1 MAEVT
6 FFLQESSKKLFK
18 WFEDKHRKNFGDKCH
33 LIANPN
39 AEIQIQLKAAVVK
52 NS

>member
-1 MAEVT
+1 MTEVT

-18 WFEDKHRKNFGDKCH
+18 WFEDKHTKNISDKCH
-33 LIANPN
+33 LIASPN
-39 AEIQIQLKAAVVK
+39 AEIKIQLKAAIVK